1 MPRLLSIARLE
12 DQPFSC
18 HLGNQSAIS
27 CAFHLLSPAR
37 TKIVPYSLLLS
48 IDVIGE
54 RSIILRYS
62 MFDVEMSLSKD
73 FPSKNQFLDEF
84 SNFRLAA
91 VREGK
96 YLKMRILMEPN
107 SEKSELF

>member
-1 MPRLLSIARLE
+1 MPRLLSIACLE
-12 DQPFSC
+12 DQPYSC
-18 HLGNQSAIS
+18 HLGNQSALS
-27 CAFHLLSPAR
+27 CAFHLIAPTR
-37 TKIVPYSLLLS
+37 TKIIPYSLLMS

-73 FPSKNQFLDEF
+73 FPSKGQFLDDF

-91 VREGK
+91 LREGR